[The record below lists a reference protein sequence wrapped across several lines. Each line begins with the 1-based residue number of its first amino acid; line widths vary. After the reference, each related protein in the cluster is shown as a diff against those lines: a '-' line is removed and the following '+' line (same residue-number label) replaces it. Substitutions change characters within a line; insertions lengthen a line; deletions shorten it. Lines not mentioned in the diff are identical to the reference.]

1 LTEITGKK
9 KVIIGTFVLLAIVLT
24 GYNGFKFMSLYD
36 TPLTGSSLG
45 ARLASDKWNRLED
58 LLMNK
63 ESADLNVFLESFVQ
77 DTPSP
82 ELHSETAAQAVQDAQ
97 PALLP
102 VPNDPELP
110 VISGLMKTLNSEGK
124 SRVAVFINNKLYYEH
139 DVIEGFVI
147 KKITD
152 KGVNLTRGKRSWQI
166 EPPEISYSVDR
177 GN

>member
-9 KVIIGTFVLLAIVLT
+9 NIIIGTFVLLAIVLT

-36 TPLTGSSLG
+36 TPLTGSSLES
-45 ARLASDKWNRLED
+45 RLASDKWNRLED

-63 ESADLNVFLESFVQ
+63 ESIDLNMSLENFVKETPLQELYSEVVAQ
-77 DTPSP
+77 DI
-82 ELHSETAAQAVQDAQ
+82 Q
-97 PALLP
+97 PALLQ
-102 VPNDPELP
+102 VPNDTGLP
-110 VISGLMKTLNSEGK
+110 AISGLMKTLNSEGK

-147 KKITD
+147 KEITD
-152 KGVNLTRGKRSWQI
+152 KGVNLTKGKRNWLV
-166 EPPEISYSVDR
+166 ETPEISYSVDR